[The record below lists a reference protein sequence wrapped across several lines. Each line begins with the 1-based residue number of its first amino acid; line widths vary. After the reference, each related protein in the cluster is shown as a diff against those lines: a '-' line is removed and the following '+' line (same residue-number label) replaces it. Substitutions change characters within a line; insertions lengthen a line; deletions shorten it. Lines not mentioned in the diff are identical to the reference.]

1 MPTDVA
7 CFGGSERGS
16 ERAITAKYQVSCV
29 RRGLFWVISLG
40 GSGESPGG
48 STGVP
53 WGFHGGSTLFCR
65 VVPGGFRGVPGGS
78 MGFRMEPP
86 GGFHF
91 WHLEKY
97 VGKHSIF
104 AMAEGGST
112 WTSTFWESKKSQK
125 IWTSIVLLKF

>member
-1 MPTDVA
+1 M
-7 CFGGSERGS
+7 
-16 ERAITAKYQVSCV
+16 
-29 RRGLFWVISLG
+29 WG
-40 GSGESPGG
+40 GSGATPGGFHGG

-112 WTSTFWESKKSQK
+112 LTSTFWKSKTKPK
-125 IWTSIVLLKF
+125 KLTSIVLLKL